1 MLTSSALAGLMCG
14 FQQIIHYLPPVDLL
28 GLFPEWDNKQ
38 LCISLHFR
46 GHGSMK
52 PESFGP

>member
-14 FQQIIHYLPPVDLL
+14 FQQIIQFLPPVGLL
-28 GLFPEWDNKQ
+28 GLLPEWDNKR
-38 LCISLHFR
+38 LCISLHFL

>member
-14 FQQIIHYLPPVDLL
+14 FQQMIHYLPPVDLL